1 MALCEVG
8 YLLWVPEATIGAHQ
22 RKKTSVNNK
31 LSLLYSFFSET
42 LKKVGKIYSSLP
54 NKRLGQI
61 TVAMGILLKINKR
74 LSPNK
79 RLNGKHIKNFN
90 KCRTFNTTYST
101 LWLVGQYLYQMKYFY
116 IRYIFVISSRIVP
129 TITVLF

>member
-1 MALCEVG
+1 
-8 YLLWVPEATIGAHQ
+8 
-22 RKKTSVNNK
+22 
-31 LSLLYSFFSET
+31 
-42 LKKVGKIYSSLP
+42 
-54 NKRLGQI
+54 
-61 TVAMGILLKINKR
+61 MGILLKINKR

-116 IRYIFVISSRIVP
+116 IRYIFVIIICSILLWGTFTEEAFKIEWFIYAQTFSFGVSVILSSFFVFNN
-129 TITVLF
+129 TINFRFRTNVKFILNGQMKGPLF